1 MYLKVIDFLISYDVF
16 ILPAAFLLVW
26 IFGIANWCKNVYR
39 KQNRAL
45 ENCRASVLRNP
56 KFAGIFVASVPEE
69 YRRQWR
75 AFVNSNAA
83 RPSLV
88 FEFVPRKNKV
98 NFVHLFVLCAVV
110 SFVYLALFIYD
121 TAHRDYLVFQFAF
134 WLAFA
139 LVMIVD
145 MLIFRK
151 KEKRAKQIFGRF
163 VAQLNA
169 AKLDANSLT
178 NKTVAQK
185 LDGLKSNP
193 TDLSIEKASEILRE
207 DGLKAARTVEEQKDI
222 NTALNGLL
230 QAYSNSATPSCDK
243 V

>member
-16 ILPAAFLLVW
+16 ILPATFLSVW
-26 IFGIANWCKNVYR
+26 VFGIVNWCKNVYR
-39 KQNRAL
+39 KQNHAL
-45 ENCRASVLRNP
+45 ENCRTCVLRNP
-56 KFAGIFVASVPEE
+56 KFAGVFVASVPEE

-98 NFVHLFVLCAVV
+98 RLAHLFVLCAVV
-110 SFVYLALFIYD
+110 SLVYLALFVYD
-121 TAHRDYLVFQFAF
+121 TAHRDYVVFQFAF

-151 KEKRAKQIFGRF
+151 KEKRARQIFGRF

-169 AKLDANSLT
+169 TKSEVGRLE

-185 LDGLKSNP
+185 LNGLKANNE
-193 TDLSIEKASEILRE
+193 LSIEKASEILRE
-207 DGLKAARTVEEQKDI
+207 DGLHAVRTVEEQKDI

-230 QAYSNSATPSCDK
+230 QAYSNTQAPSCDK